1 MRAGLVH
8 PQRSAWRV
16 VAHRGSAGR
25 AARSRRRRD
34 SGYSC
39 GDPGRG
45 VGGFY
50 AASPQSRNPARGQ
63 QYGAEDRGRSSS
75 NSWFGRSLAGGEA
88 GGRLLLS
95 RSVELVGRVQARL
108 NPALAITLGSL
119 APGEL
124 ADRGN
129 FLRCYPERFQKI
141 LMRIAG
147 EQAGQDLLG
156 SVVPPTTFQWRL
168 AERKA
173 RLTVGVISKIRKL
186 SSGLW

>member
-25 AARSRRRRD
+25 AARSRRRGD

-50 AASPQSRNPARGQ
+50 AASPQSRNPAGGQ
-63 QYGAEDRGRSSS
+63 QYLAEDQGRSFS

-95 RSVELVGRVQARL
+95 RSVELAG
-108 NPALAITLGSL
+108 LG
-119 APGEL
+119 A
-124 ADRGN
+124 
-129 FLRCYPERFQKI
+129 
-141 LMRIAG
+141 
-147 EQAGQDLLG
+147 G
-156 SVVPPTTFQWRL
+156 SVEP
-168 AERKA
+168 
-173 RLTVGVISKIRKL
+173 GVSHHPR
-186 SSGLW
+186 